1 LQARWHTAA
10 EAEQPEE
17 ANTIGVASG
26 TNESG
31 TCAALIRLRSG
42 KSPEIRI

>member
-1 LQARWHTAA
+1 MRQKTTVA
-10 EAEQPEE
+10 
-17 ANTIGVASG
+17 ASG
-26 TNESG
+26 TNKSG